1 LDKKKV
7 DFLFLCPAQ
16 SNTDTGIPI
25 LIYTPTYIMD
35 SQTEASRQT
44 RNGGSTGIDD
54 RVWVACN
61 KCDKWRALPST
72 VDSKALPDIWVCSD
86 NHYDPTH
93 ASCDVPEE
101 TFKQSDAETKDFFKV
116 WSKRLKNTDKAEQRL
131 PPSAITR
138 GRKRRLDI
146 EWIQCSK
153 PSCGKWRAISLRG
166 LDTNS
171 MLRKLSRNP
180 RGGWHTREIEW
191 YCSMNSWDETKA
203 ACSAPQEPLW
213 DCRWNLGA

>member
-1 LDKKKV
+1 MS
-7 DFLFLCPAQ
+7 AQ
-16 SNTDTGIPI
+16 AARSSRVAEQRAMNEVN
-25 LIYTPTYIMD
+25 
-35 SQTEASRQT
+35 QREADAEARKT
-44 RNGGSTGIDD
+44 RSGGMGGVDD

-61 KCDKWRALPST
+61 KCDKWRALPAS
-72 VDSKALPDIWVCSD
+72 VDTKQLPDIWVCAD
-86 NHYDPTH
+86 NTYDPEH
-93 ASCDVPEE
+93 ATCDAPEE
-101 TFKQSDAETKDFFKV
+101 VFKQQDAELKDFFKV

-166 LDTNS
+166 LDTNT
-171 MLRKLSRNP
+171 MLGKLSAP
-180 RGGWHTREIEW
+180 ARGGWRTRDIAW